1 VRKRLIRR
9 KLRKRWRE
17 MLLDEKN
24 ERNEG
29 NRKKEGNYKKKTKKN
44 DNKEG
49 SELSKIKDL

>member
-1 VRKRLIRR
+1 
-9 KLRKRWRE
+9 